1 MQLLQSKIP
10 FSQVVPVFFRVF
22 LKGVKWELGFANFW
36 LGKWKFIQNENS
48 GWQMGI
54 GSGTGTPFMTPWVT
68 KTSTKVQVFPPN
80 FEFLPNFTKLH
91 IKEKDT
97 ICQP

>member
-36 LGKWKFIQNENS
+36 MGKWKFIQNENS
-48 GWQMGI
+48 GWKMGI
-54 GSGTGTPFMTPWVT
+54 GSGTGTPFMTPLYELQ
-68 KTSTKVQVFPPN
+68 KQARKCYFQVQVDIF
-80 FEFLPNFTKLH
+80 
-91 IKEKDT
+91 
-97 ICQP
+97 